1 MSLELMTQRIEK
13 AQSEIERM
21 KDTVK
26 KGKMRQN
33 YHFMPQTGWMND
45 PNGLIF
51 FKGKYHY
58 FFQYNP
64 YHGFWDYMHWGHAVS
79 EDLIHWEYLPLALAP
94 SEIYDDHQHGGCFSG
109 SAIEHEGKL
118 FLMFTGTTNEGK
130 GFEQS
135 QCIAYS
141 EDGIHFEKYSG
152 NPVLRAPE
160 GIPTDF
166 FRDPKVWKHENTY
179 YMVCGGNRGGMAQA
193 LLYKS
198 EDMFHW
204 EFFNVLAESRGE
216 WGYMWECPDFYPVG
230 DKYVLMFSPMGAGER
245 TSVYLVGDFDYKTGK
260 FLYNISGEI
269 DWGFDFYA
277 PQSFLSE
284 DGRRIIVGWAN
295 AWDWMPFWKDW
306 GPTYKEGW
314 CGFYNIPRE
323 VQLAED
329 NTLKFIPV
337 KELHALRKDE
347 RTIRNV
353 AVTEKIEISPA
364 DGTSYEL
371 LVELDLRKTT
381 ADKIHLELRSDGE
394 KAAFLTFN
402 FKNREMEF
410 DRSASDGWST
420 GKTRSCL
427 LLKDEITMKI
437 HIYVDRSSIEV
448 FTDDYQTN
456 HSCNVFAGEEQ
467 NKNYIYAENGEVYI
481 KELHAWSLKKVMDEA

>member
-1 MSLELMTQRIEK
+1 MSSDLMARRIEK
-13 AQSEIERM
+13 AQIEIDKM

-26 KGKMRQN
+26 KGSMRQK

-58 FFQYNP
+58 FFQFNP
-64 YHGFWDYMHWGHAVS
+64 YNGFWDYMHWGHAVS

-94 SEIYDDHQHGGCFSG
+94 SERYDDHQRGGCFSG
-109 SAIEHEGKL
+109 SAIEHDGKL
-118 FLMFTGTTNEGK
+118 FLMFTGTTNEGN
-130 GFEQS
+130 GFEQT

-152 NPVLRAPE
+152 NPVLQAPE
-160 GIPTDF
+160 GVPADF

-179 YMVCGGNRGGMAQA
+179 YMICGGSKEGMARA

-230 DKYVLMFSPMGAGER
+230 DKYVLMFSPMGAGQR
-245 TSVYLVGDFDYKTGK
+245 TSVYLVGDFDYETGK
-260 FLYNISGEI
+260 FNYHISGEI

-314 CGFYNIPRE
+314 CGFYNTPRE

-329 NTLKFIPV
+329 NTLRFVPV
-337 KELHALRKDE
+337 RELHALREDEKVIKD
-347 RTIRNV
+347 V
-353 AVTEKIEISPA
+353 ALMEKTEISPL
-364 DGTSYEL
+364 DGTAFEL
-371 LVELDLRKTT
+371 LMEVDLTKTT
-381 ADKIHLELRSDGE
+381 ADKICLELRSDG
-394 KAAFLTFN
+394 KKSAVLTCDL
-402 FKNREMEF
+402 KKQEMEL
-410 DRSASDGWST
+410 DRSNSDGWSA
-420 GKTRSCL
+420 GKTKSNL
-427 LLKDEITMKI
+427 LLKNKENMKF
-437 HIYVDRSSIEV
+437 HIYVDKSSIEI

-456 HSCNVFAGEEQ
+456 HSCNVFAGERQ
-467 NKNYIYAENGEVYI
+467 NKNYVYAVNGEVYI
-481 KELHAWSLKKVMDEA
+481 KELHVWSLKKVMDEG